1 MNPSPPAR
9 MGPAL
14 FKRVARDP
22 LLHFLV
28 AGGLLFGLYRVLHG
42 PEATQTTTQSR
53 VIVADKP
60 ALLKFMQ
67 YESVA
72 FQPEYFR
79 SQLAAMS
86 AQEQHDLAQKYVRE
100 EALFREASAI
110 GLEDGDYVIRRR
122 MVQKMLYLLDDA
134 ATESFIPT
142 ETALRNYFH
151 AHEERY
157 RDEPTVTFTQVFVD
171 NEVKHPQETAA
182 TAARLQREMNSRRVG
197 FDEAPQYGDRF
208 PYLQNYI
215 KRTSGFIES
224 QFGAAF
230 ASKVAELRPS
240 TQWQGPIRSN
250 FGYHLVLL
258 TQREPAHLPAFE
270 QVKDQVRDDLLR
282 DVVAAYREKA
292 VADLVAQYTVQAQ

>member
-1 MNPSPPAR
+1 MNS
-9 MGPAL
+9 

-22 LLHFLV
+22 LLHFLL
-28 AGGLLFGLYRVLHG
+28 AGGLLFGFYRILHG
-42 PEATQTTTQSR
+42 PEASAAMADNR
-53 VIVADKP
+53 VIVVNPP
-60 ALLKFMQ
+60 ALLRFMQ

-79 SQLAAMS
+79 SQMAAMS
-86 AQEQHDLAQKYVRE
+86 PQEQRDLAQKYVRE

-110 GLEDGDYVIRRR
+110 GLADGDYVIRRR

-134 ATESFIPT
+134 ATESFAPT
-142 ETALRNYFH
+142 EPALRSYFH

-157 RDEPTVTFTQVFVD
+157 RDEPTVTFTQVFID
-171 NEVKHPQETAA
+171 NEIKHPDGAA
-182 TAARLQREMNSRRVG
+182 AAAARLQREMDSKKVG

-215 KRTSGFIES
+215 RRTSGFIAS

-230 ASKVAELRPS
+230 ATRVAELQPS
-240 TQWQGPIRSN
+240 TQWQGPIQSN

-258 TQREPAHLPAFE
+258 TQREPAHLPPFE

-292 VADLVAQYTVQAQ
+292 VADLIQQYTVQAQ

>member
-1 MNPSPPAR
+1 MS
-9 MGPAL
+9 
-14 FKRVARDP
+14 FQQVARDP

-28 AGGLLFGLYRVLHG
+28 AGGLLFGLYRVLHE
-42 PEATQTTTQSR
+42 PDVTTTAADNR
-53 VIVADKP
+53 IIVVDKP

-79 SQLAAMS
+79 SQLATMS
-86 AQEQHDLAQKYVRE
+86 AQEQHDLGQKYLRE
-100 EALFREASAI
+100 EALFREASTI
-110 GLEDGDYVIRRR
+110 GLADGDYVIRRR

-134 ATESFIPT
+134 ATESFAPT
-142 ETALRNYFH
+142 EVALRSYFH

-171 NEVKHPQETAA
+171 NEIKHPQGTAA
-182 TAARLQREMNSRRVG
+182 TAARLKQEMDFRRVG
-197 FDEAPQYGDRF
+197 FDEATRYGDRF

-215 KRTSGFIES
+215 KRSSDFIAS

-230 ASKVAELRPS
+230 ASKVAELQPS
-240 TQWQGPIRSN
+240 TQWQGPIQSN

-258 TQREPAHLPAFE
+258 TRREPAHLPAFE

-292 VADLVAQYTVQAQ
+292 VADLVGQYTVRAQ

>member
-1 MNPSPPAR
+1 MNPSPQVLQGRAF
-9 MGPAL
+9 

-42 PEATQTTTQSR
+42 PEVTATTADSR
-53 VIVADKP
+53 VIVVDKP

-79 SQLAAMS
+79 SQLASMS
-86 AQEQHDLAQKYVRE
+86 PQEQRDLTQKYVRE
-100 EALFREASAI
+100 EALFREAAAI
-110 GLEDGDYVIRRR
+110 GLAEGDYVIRRR

-134 ATESFIPT
+134 ATESFAPT
-142 ETALRNYFH
+142 EAALRNYFH
-151 AHEERY
+151 AHAERY

-171 NEVKHPQETAA
+171 NEIKHPEGAA
-182 TAARLQREMNSRRVG
+182 AVAVRLKREMDSRRVG
-197 FDEAPQYGDRF
+197 FDEATRYGDRF

-230 ASKVAELRPS
+230 ASRVAELQPS
-240 TQWQGPIRSN
+240 TQWQGPIQSN

-282 DVVAAYREKA
+282 DVVAEYREKA
-292 VADLVAQYTVQAQ
+292 IADLVGQYTVRAQ